1 MVNANLIIK
10 YICAVLLPPVGV
22 FLVRVCVKRGHREKR
37 RETWRGAD
45 LPPLTHARSF
55 VSLPFPQEKGL
66 GTEFWLDLLLTLL
79 VFIPGI
85 IYAVYIIF
93 NANRGGLTGGA
104 V

>member
-22 FLVRVCVKRGHREKR
+22 FL
-37 RETWRGAD
+37 
-45 LPPLTHARSF
+45 
-55 VSLPFPQEKGL
+55 EKGL